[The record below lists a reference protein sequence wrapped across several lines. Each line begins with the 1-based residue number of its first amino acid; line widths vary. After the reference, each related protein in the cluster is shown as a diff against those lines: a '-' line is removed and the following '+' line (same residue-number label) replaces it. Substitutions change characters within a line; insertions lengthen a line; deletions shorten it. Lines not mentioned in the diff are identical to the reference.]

1 MSMYAHRTTEDV
13 TVLINKIAD
22 ETAINHQI
30 VRDAHA
36 ESLGF
41 DSIDELLQRV
51 QHNFIIFDL
60 ISYTYA
66 VTEILRDKYSCDINQ
81 EWLEATL
88 SLHLTKNNECP
99 ELYKSLYQIDFKVVG
114 YETECEEVSLS
125 IADEDKETQSLSEF
139 LHSIGII
146 EETNISPFGKF
157 SEDIDLVYDTLDLS
171 DDEIFSNDSL
181 IVFGAKEDGDSC
193 SSIRLLSGYGTL
205 LVRSRSEEDIKNIN
219 QNDIYLIHND
229 EPEFYVCK
237 IQLREIVRHP
247 VSIVP
252 SSLIDNL
259 VNKSGE
265 ISEAPY
271 DLSIVNWDKSLNYIV
286 EDEGDF
292 MFIFGQDGEFRENSD
307 CFVSEYCATVNHED
321 KKITISS
328 PSFMSLID
336 NGLDW
341 DYCQALSKVPAEL
354 DRAFLRNLK
363 FRDYS
368 IHHKDTTE
376 HISFS
381 PYPDQ
386 IIQLYDLHDLLI
398 EKRNIGLLSR
408 GLRQQNPDKWQKTRL
423 IHIALKNLLAH
434 LSSVEEFIPLLKEV
448 GVYSVSINHLVRHYD
463 GDMVANSFA
472 GYDKEGGLITVF
484 QVRSIGGYTQN
495 YSAIID
501 SLNAGLNGGAKAL
514 NELEYNWDTHS
525 FDNNAYLD
533 LPSVLELAGPIT
545 KHRIPYI
552 NLILDDKSHD
562 VAESLSRGFG
572 EGIDKS
578 ILESLF
584 PALHIRKDKIAIIPP
599 LYLPYS
605 NKDEIIIE
613 AIEAIGVTT
622 IENEDSLR
630 ALRERMKN
638 FYPLTNGV
646 EVVLC
651 MPILLDTTDADILEL
666 TLRHMFSVNGALL
679 TPEEGLKLVGEKIG
693 VPNLK
698 AAYYTDSVNRV
709 KMLGI

>member
-1 MSMYAHRTTEDV
+1 MSMYAHRTTDDV
-13 TVLINKIAD
+13 TLLVNKIAE
-22 ETAINHQI
+22 ETAINPQI
-30 VRDAHA
+30 VKDAHA
-36 ESLGF
+36 ASLGF
-41 DSIDELLQRV
+41 DSIDELLQRI
-51 QHNFIIFDL
+51 QHNFIIFEL
-60 ISYTYA
+60 ISYTYD
-66 VTEILRDKYSCDINQ
+66 VTDILREKYSCDINQ

-88 SLHLTKNNECP
+88 APHLTKNNACP
-99 ELYKSLYQIDFKVVG
+99 EAYKSLYQIDFKVVG
-114 YETECEEVSLS
+114 YETEHIGVNLS
-125 IADEDKETQSLSEF
+125 IAAEDKETQSLPEH

-146 EETNISPFGKF
+146 EEANINPFGKF
-157 SEDIDLVYDTLDLS
+157 SEDVDLVYDTLDLS

-181 IVFGAKEDGDSC
+181 IVFGSKEDGDSC
-193 SSIRLLSGYGTL
+193 SSVRLLSGYGTL
-205 LVRSRSEEDIKNIN
+205 LIRSRSEEDVKNIN
-219 QNDIYLIHND
+219 PNDIYLIQND
-229 EPEFYVCK
+229 KPESYVCK

-252 SSLIDNL
+252 SSLIGNL
-259 VNKSGE
+259 VNKDDE
-265 ISEAPY
+265 ISDVPH
-271 DLSIVNWDKSLNYIV
+271 DLSIANWDKSLNYIV

-292 MFIFGQDGEFRENSD
+292 IFTFAQNGEFRLNEGG
-307 CFVSEYCATVNHED
+307 FFSEYDATVNHED

-336 NGLDW
+336 NDLGW
-341 DYCQALSKVPAEL
+341 SYCQALSTVPAEL
-354 DRAFLRNLK
+354 ERAFSHSLK

-386 IIQLYDLHDLLI
+386 IIQLYDLDDLLI

-408 GLRQQNPDKWQKTRL
+408 ELYQQNPEKWQKTRL
-423 IHIALKNLLAH
+423 IHIALKNLLAR

-448 GVYSVSINHLVRHYD
+448 GVFSVSINHLVRHYD

-472 GYDKEGGLITVF
+472 GYDKEGALITVF
-484 QVRSIGGYTQN
+484 QVRSIGGYSEN

-501 SLNAGLNGGAKAL
+501 SLNAGLEGGAKAL
-514 NELEYNWDTHS
+514 NELEYNWDTHD
-525 FDNNAYLD
+525 FDDYDYLE
-533 LPSVLELAGPIT
+533 LPSILELAEPIT

-552 NLILDDKSHD
+552 NLILDDKSYD
-562 VAESLSRGFG
+562 VAQSLYRGFG

-578 ILESLF
+578 VLEPLF
-584 PALHIRKDKIAIIPP
+584 PALHINKDKIAIIPP

-605 NKDEIIIE
+605 NKDEIITE
-613 AIEAIGVTT
+613 AIGAIGVTT

-630 ALRERMKN
+630 AFRERMKN

-651 MPILLDTTDADILEL
+651 MPILIDTTDADILEL
-666 TLRHMFSVNGALL
+666 TLRHMFTFNGELRMS
-679 TPEEGLKLVGEKIG
+679 EEGLKLVGEKIG

-698 AAYYTDSVNRV
+698 AAYYTDSVNRA
-709 KMLGI
+709 KMLGL